1 MLTLPPSVRIFLA
14 AGATDLRKGFDS
26 LAAVAREV
34 LRRDP
39 LTGHVFVF
47 CNARRTRVR
56 LLVWDG
62 TGLWLMTKRLESGT
76 FAWPPAATGERALTM
91 RSEEL
96 AVLLGGLRVEVVRR
110 PRYERR
116 PP

>member
-1 MLTLPPSVRIFLA
+1 MLTLPPSVHIFLA
-14 AGATDLRKGFDS
+14 AGATDLRKGFDG
-26 LAAVAREV
+26 LAGLARER

-39 LTGHVFVF
+39 LSGHVFVF
-47 CNARRTRVR
+47 CNGRRTRVR

-76 FAWPPAATGERALTM
+76 FPWPRVAPGESSVTL

-96 AVLLGGLRVEVVRR
+96 AMLLGGLHVDVLRR
-110 PRYERR
+110 PKFERR
-116 PP
+116 PA